1 MADFGSQIGPILYKD
16 KIAVCINIHFYILLN
31 MHIIKYIN
39 YCIYR
44 ERDTAKQQYFLSFP
58 REERKNKT
66 ENLTKIKLK

>member
-16 KIAVCINIHFYILLN
+16 KIDVCINILFYILLN

-44 ERDTAKQQYFLSFP
+44 ERYIDTAKQQYFLSFP
-58 REERKNKT
+58 REKKT
-66 ENLTKIKLK
+66 KTQQIWQK